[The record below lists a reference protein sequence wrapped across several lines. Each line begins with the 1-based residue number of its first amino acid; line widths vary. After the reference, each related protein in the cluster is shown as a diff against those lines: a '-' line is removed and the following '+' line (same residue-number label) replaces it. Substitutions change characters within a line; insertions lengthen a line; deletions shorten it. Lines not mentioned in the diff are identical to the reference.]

1 MSVFIF
7 LLRLVFFYLLVRFF
21 LRIILMVWA
30 YSNRNKN
37 GSEAGISKNN
47 HHRPKNH
54 AFEDKDIVDAEFKEI
69 E

>member
-1 MSVFIF
+1 
-7 LLRLVFFYLLVRFF
+7 
-21 LRIILMVWA
+21 MVWA